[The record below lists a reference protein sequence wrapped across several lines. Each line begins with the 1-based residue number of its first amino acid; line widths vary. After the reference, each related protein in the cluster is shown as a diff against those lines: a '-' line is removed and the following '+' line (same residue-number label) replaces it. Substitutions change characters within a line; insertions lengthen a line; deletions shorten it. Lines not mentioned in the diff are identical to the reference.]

1 MNKPSQFENASGK
14 AELQRARH
22 PAPTTD
28 KKIRVGFVFAL
39 VLLLIL
45 GVVLYQTTLKFR
57 EAERREEQIDTELDK
72 LDEISS
78 ALKDAESGERGYLI
92 TGDEQ
97 YLEPYD
103 EAIQTIDRDL
113 SDLRGLTADNPNLH
127 RKIDILAPLIATKLA
142 AMAHMQD
149 VRKNQGFEPA
159 AQLVLMNQG
168 QQIMD
173 DILQSIGEVG
183 DEQNQLLQQKAD
195 ESDARDQIINLSITF
210 GSFLAILLALFM
222 IIRDIVE
229 HTRADAALRESTAR
243 FRRLAENAMDM
254 IYRYRLV
261 PAPGF
266 EYVSPAAAVITGY
279 TPEDFYADPDLG
291 YKLVHPEDQGLIES
305 LKHPSFSTVP
315 LTVRW
320 MYKDGAVIWTSQQ
333 LVPIYDPAGNLVAI
347 EGIVRD
353 VTERMEAY
361 QTLEQR
367 VEERTHEIERR
378 RQVAEG
384 LRDIMTI
391 LNSNRPLDE
400 ILDSIVAQACR
411 LLHTDAV
418 AVYHL
423 QKQTGL
429 LCTQVARG
437 LEADE
442 AAVSI
447 PVGWSAVG
455 EAVLKCRP
463 VVGSNALVALVEE
476 NDPIL
481 EPEQWARL
489 TSLFSRYGA
498 LLVVPLMVKDDI
510 YGAIALYYHEPRE
523 FTREETEL
531 AFAFGDQAALAIEN
545 ARLRIQ
551 AEQMAVAAER
561 SRLARDLHDAV
572 TQTLFST
579 SLIADVLPRL
589 WERDQNEGLRRLNEL
604 RQLTRGALAEM
615 RALLLELR
623 PATLS
628 EVGVGELLRQLT
640 EAITGRA
647 RVPIT
652 LTVDGQPQLQPDVQ
666 IALYRI
672 AQEALNNVARHA
684 NASQA
689 AVYLHCRADE
699 IELRISDNGQG
710 FDPSCVALEHL
721 GLSIMRERA
730 EAIGATLRV
739 ESQPGSG
746 AQVIVIW
753 PQIRAKPGRQTDSVH
768 LSRSWPSALSGGG
781 YD

>member
-1 MNKPSQFENASGK
+1 MNKSSQFMNALGK
-14 AELQRARH
+14 AELRRVHQRA
-22 PAPTTD
+22 PATD
-28 KKIRVGFVFAL
+28 RKIRVGFVFAL
-39 VLLLIL
+39 ALMLIL

-57 EAERREEQIDTELDK
+57 EAERWEEQIDTELDK
-72 LDEISS
+72 LDEIAST
-78 ALKDAESGERGYLI
+78 LKDAESGERGYLI

-97 YLEPYD
+97 YLEPYH
-103 EAIQTIDRDL
+103 EAIQTIDREL
-113 SDLRGLTADNPNLH
+113 SDLQVLTADNPNLH
-127 RKIDILAPLIATKLA
+127 QKINVLAPLIATKLA
-142 AMAHMQD
+142 AMAHMRD
-149 VRKNQGFEPA
+149 MRKNQGFEPA

-168 QQIMD
+168 QRIMD
-173 DILQSIGEVG
+173 DILQSIREVE
-183 DEQNQLLQQKAD
+183 DEQNQLLQQKTD
-195 ESDARDQIINLSITF
+195 ESDARDRTINLSITF
-210 GSFLAILLALFM
+210 GSFLAIMLALFM

-229 HTRADAALRESTAR
+229 HKRADEALRESTAR

-254 IYRYRLV
+254 IYRYRLL
-261 PAPGF
+261 PTPGF

-291 YKLVHPEDQGLIES
+291 YKLVHPEDRGLIES

-320 MYKDGAVIWTSQQ
+320 IYKDGAVIWTSQQ
-333 LVPIYDPAGNLVAI
+333 LVPIYDPEGNLVAI

-353 VTERMEAY
+353 ITERMQAY
-361 QTLEQR
+361 QMLERR

-400 ILDSIVAQACR
+400 ILDSIVSQACW
-411 LLHTDAV
+411 LLGTDAG

-423 QKQTGL
+423 QQQKGL
-429 LCTQVARG
+429 LCTQVVHG
-437 LEADE
+437 LDADD
-442 AAVSI
+442 AAVCI

-455 EAVLKCRP
+455 EAVLNCRP
-463 VVGSNALVALVEE
+463 VVASNAHVALAEAY
-476 NDPIL
+476 DPLL
-481 EPEQWARL
+481 EPAQWSRL

-510 YGAIALYYHEPRE
+510 YGVIALYYHKPRE

-531 AFAFGDQAALAIEN
+531 AVAFGDQAALAIEN
-545 ARLRIQ
+545 ARLRVQ
-551 AEQMAVAAER
+551 AEQIAVAAER

-589 WERDQNEGLRRLNEL
+589 WERDQNEAIRRLNEL

-623 PATLS
+623 PDTLA
-628 EVGVGELLRQLT
+628 EVGVAEVLRQLT
-640 EAITGRA
+640 EAITGQA

-652 LTVDGQPQLQPDVQ
+652 LTVDGQPHLPPDVQ
-666 IALYRI
+666 VALYRI
-672 AQEALNNVARHA
+672 AQEALNNVVRHA

-699 IELRISDNGQG
+699 VELQISDNGQG
-710 FDPSCVALEHL
+710 FDPSRVAFEHL
-721 GLSIMRERA
+721 GLDIMRERA
-730 EAIGATLRV
+730 ETIGATLRV

-753 PQIRAKPGRQTDSVH
+753 PQIPAKRGRQIESAH
-768 LSRSWPSALSGGG
+768 LAHLWPPALSGGG
-781 YD
+781 V

>member
-229 HTRADAALRESTAR
+229 HKRADAALRESTAR